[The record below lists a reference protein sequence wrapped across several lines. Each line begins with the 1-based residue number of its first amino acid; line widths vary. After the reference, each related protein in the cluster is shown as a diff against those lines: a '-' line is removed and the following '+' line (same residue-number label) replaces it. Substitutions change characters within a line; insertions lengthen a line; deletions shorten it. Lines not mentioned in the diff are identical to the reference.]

1 MSDFGLMAS
10 DCRIIPQVIAGRGAL
25 AQAQRQDAGSTR
37 GAGQRGRHS
46 GLVQGVVARIGR
58 WFTYSRQFLALSAL
72 FLFGGMLAI
81 GYWLASRIE
90 SAAVN
95 RTAALSAAYVESI
108 VATQL
113 AGADPAV
120 GPDDRAKR
128 ALDRL
133 FVGGPLSR
141 KVVRVKIWATDGM
154 LQYSSDG
161 VQVGRRFEVQGQLAR
176 AFAGALQ
183 ARMSDLEQPDNAMER
198 ARWSRLLEV
207 YVPLRSG
214 DAGGVDR
221 VVEFYHDAH
230 NLSAE
235 IRAAQL
241 RGWTMVGVA
250 AGAMYL
256 ALFGLMRRIDR
267 RIDAQQREL
276 QGRVSDLH
284 AALEDNEAV
293 RRQLREAGART
304 TALNERFLHRVAAD
318 LHDGP
323 AQDLALALLRLDALK
338 NACPGC
344 SRADGAGC
352 DDLRTIEDALSS
364 SMEVTRGIAAG
375 LRIPGTDEFSLGDTA
390 QRAVR
395 DFERKTG
402 ASVALNIDESPGDAS
417 RALKITVYRLIQE
430 ALANSWRH
438 ARGSPQRVTLER
450 AGDQVVV
457 AIEDRGPGFDPA
469 AAAESD
475 RLGLAFMRE
484 RVRLLGGVFELLSEP
499 GGATRIV
506 ARLPVEREARAADA

>member
-1 MSDFGLMAS
+1 M
-10 DCRIIPQVIAGRGAL
+10 
-25 AQAQRQDAGSTR
+25 AQAQRQDVGSAP
-37 GAGQRGRHS
+37 GVAEPGRRS
-46 GLVQGVVARIGR
+46 GFLRGVVARIGS
-58 WFTYSRQFLALSAL
+58 WFDNYSRQFLALSAL
-72 FLFGGMLAI
+72 FLLAGMLVI

-108 VATQL
+108 VAAQL
-113 AGADPAV
+113 QGADPTAR
-120 GPDDRAKR
+120 PDDRARR
-128 ALDRL
+128 ALDGL

-141 KVVRVKIWATDGM
+141 KVVRVKIWAGDGT

-161 VQVGRRFEVQGQLAR
+161 MQVGRRFEVQGELAK
-176 AFAGALQ
+176 AFGGALQ

-214 DAGGVDR
+214 EAGGVDR
-221 VVEFYHDAH
+221 VVEFYHDAR
-230 NLSAE
+230 NLTAE

-241 RGWTMVGVA
+241 RGWTMLGLA

-276 QGRVSDLH
+276 QGRVSELR

-293 RRQLREAGART
+293 RRRLREAGART

-323 AQDLALALLRLDALK
+323 AQDLALALLRLDALRS
-338 NACPGC
+338 ACPGC
-344 SRADGAGC
+344 SRADAAGC
-352 DDLRTIEDALSS
+352 DDLRTIEDALNS
-364 SMEVTRGIAAG
+364 SMQVTRGIATG
-375 LRIPGTDEFSLGDTA
+375 LRIPATDQLSLGDTA
-390 QRAVR
+390 RRAVR

-402 ASVALNIDESPGDAS
+402 ANVALDIDESLADAS

-430 ALANSWRH
+430 ALANGWRH
-438 ARGSPQRVTLER
+438 VRGSPQRVTLAR

-457 AIEDRGPGFDPA
+457 EIEDRGPGFDPA

-484 RVRLLGGVFELLSEP
+484 RVRLLGGVFDLASRP
-499 GGATRIV
+499 DGGTRII
-506 ARLPVEREARAADA
+506 ARLPIECDVRVADA